1 MNKIRF
7 IKWGEIP
14 RLGSNKNERMLISF
28 DLKEHRFVKMKNHF
42 KGQRV
47 EEMVVAA
54 LLLTAI
60 LGSFD
65 HFSDISMHVHWI
77 IGIIVGL
84 LSACAF
90 HFKHQNNPADFEAA
104 PSETV
109 VKKAN
114 HTLLKAAGTLVVID
128 ALLIALYF
136 FKKCLGTCLLV
147 YFVIFITVI
156 FAFTF
161 IEMGYV
167 WVRFVLP
174 HKYEV

>member
-1 MNKIRF
+1 
-7 IKWGEIP
+7 
-14 RLGSNKNERMLISF
+14 MLISF

-60 LGSFD
+60 LGLFD
-65 HFSDISMHVHWI
+65 HFSDIPMHVHWI

-84 LSACAF
+84 LGACAF
-90 HFKHQNNPADFEAA
+90 HFKHQNDPVKHQNDPADFEAA

-147 YFVIFITVI
+147 YFVIFITMV

-167 WVRFVLP
+167 WGAPCTAV
-174 HKYEV
+174 